1 MQPRTLSRT
10 AALLLA
16 SSLAL
21 AACGDSGQS
30 DAERAAT
37 GATLATTATTA
48 PATTDEPVE
57 PSIVTDETTTTTATG
72 DDAADTT
79 EAAPVEAEPEPH
91 LFPDVDVL
99 DIYNGGE
106 VNLGEALSGGDKAVL
121 LWFFAPH

>member
-1 MQPRTLSRT
+1 MHPRTLSRT

-16 SSLAL
+16 SSLVL
-21 AACGDSGQS
+21 AACGGGQT

-37 GATLATTATTA
+37 GATLATTAPETTSAPEATADPIEPTIVDDEPSSTTTESAAEA
-48 PATTDEPVE
+48 PASEPV
-57 PSIVTDETTTTTATG
+57 A
-72 DDAADTT
+72 
-79 EAAPVEAEPEPH
+79 H

-106 VNLGEALSGGDKAVL
+106 VNLAEVLPGGDKAVL